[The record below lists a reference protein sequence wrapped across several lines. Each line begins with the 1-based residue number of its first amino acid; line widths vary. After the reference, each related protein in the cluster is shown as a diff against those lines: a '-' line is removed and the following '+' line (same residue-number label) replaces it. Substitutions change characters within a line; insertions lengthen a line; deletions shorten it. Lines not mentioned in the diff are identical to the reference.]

1 MKGIATASKEWRHK
15 AAGGV
20 AFLLISTLVL
30 TPANGEESTAQR
42 RDRHAPIERL
52 GHDYVYEIT
61 ADLTPPET
69 QEQLLNRS
77 DLSESTRDGIERM
90 NADGFTLL
98 ESIDGEK
105 DFQAIVVEDAEGQK
119 YIAFRG
125 TELKSGWDVAD
136 DFGRIGIWQY
146 DNNKAR
152 LDQLAAKYK
161 DAIVTGHSL
170 GGALAQRYTADHPG
184 QVKEMVL
191 FQSPGVD
198 MATAEKY
205 RAKTGGQIVPSYI
218 YNAEGDLVSE
228 YGGEVFLDSTVSI
241 SSSGF
246 RDPLSHKNKKLL
258 AKAAG
263 EYVEVNSDTYNR
275 NRGKNNIS
283 GLDAHLGALSAL
295 LPSVELRLAVLA
307 TKFYIRM
314 PTYEDWRQIAAA
326 DQQVE
331 NILAELPDQGLTDE
345 DRQKKERPQSAS
357 TAPQNNRSSPQRF
370 ERRKVPRLPGWND

>member
-170 GGALAQRYTADHPG
+170 GVGAESSEGHDNHRSTVLRDQAASYVISGQDTGAQRRLLSCRLGYRRHQHSSDNSPHRVLMKVCHIGDAQHVAQIG
-184 QVKEMVL
+184 QCAQRSRRILK
-191 FQSPGVD
+191 
-198 MATAEKY
+198 
-205 RAKTGGQIVPSYI
+205 
-218 YNAEGDLVSE
+218 
-228 YGGEVFLDSTVSI
+228 LD
-241 SSSGF
+241 
-246 RDPLSHKNKKLL
+246 
-258 AKAAG
+258 
-263 EYVEVNSDTYNR
+263 
-275 NRGKNNIS
+275 
-283 GLDAHLGALSAL
+283 
-295 LPSVELRLAVLA
+295 
-307 TKFYIRM
+307 
-314 PTYEDWRQIAAA
+314 
-326 DQQVE
+326 
-331 NILAELPDQGLTDE
+331 
-345 DRQKKERPQSAS
+345 
-357 TAPQNNRSSPQRF
+357 
-370 ERRKVPRLPGWND
+370 